1 MTSES
6 VFDRMATDELRLLE
20 TALTDQDGLE
30 ADFAGDVLT
39 LEFDDEQQF
48 VINSHRAARQ
58 IWMSANRSAWHFNF
72 DEATGTWI
80 DARGGLELRAL
91 VSELVSGKLGRAI
104 SVRQSDA
111 TR

>member
-6 VFDRMATDELRLLE
+6 VFDRVATDELRLLE

-39 LEFDDEQQF
+39 IEFDDEEQF

-72 DEATGTWI
+72 DETTQTWV
-80 DARGGLELRAL
+80 DARGGRELRGL
-91 VSELVSGKLGRAI
+91 VAELVSNKLGRVVE
-104 SVRQSDA
+104 VRQIDA
-111 TR
+111 SR